1 MKRILHAVEVWMDDF
16 KIKNKFYILYIL
28 CVLVP
33 LIATDSAVFS
43 VVMKSE
49 REAREHE
56 MANIANAVAYSIS
69 NTVNNAAE
77 IGKSIYTSKYINR
90 FLSNTYSD
98 PLDYV
103 VSYQDFFKDTLF
115 ESGLGMNNMVITMYV
130 DNDTIVNGGKVCN
143 MKEIRGT
150 EVYRYFQ
157 DNGLN
162 KGLYFQYDD
171 SRAPSVEPQR
181 RMLFFQKLDFYA
193 ENSME
198 KVLLM
203 FHTKPWNIIL
213 FSK

>member
-33 LIATDSAVFS
+33 LIVTDSAVFS

-90 FLSNTYSD
+90 FLANTYSD

-162 KGLYFQYDD
+162 KAIQK
-171 SRAPSVEPQR
+171 
-181 RMLFFQKLDFYA
+181 MLESYRVSA
-193 ENSME
+193 EDKEMLRGMKR
-198 KVLLM
+198 KV
-203 FHTKPWNIIL
+203 TGRKNVAKPEQ
-213 FSK
+213 

>member
-1 MKRILHAVEVWMDDF
+1 
-16 KIKNKFYILYIL
+16 
-28 CVLVP
+28 
-33 LIATDSAVFS
+33 
-43 VVMKSE
+43 
-49 REAREHE
+49 

-90 FLSNTYSD
+90 FLANTYSD

-115 ESGLGMNNMVITMYV
+115 ESGLGMNNMVITMYA

-157 DNGLN
+157 DNGLIRDYISSMMTA
-162 KGLYFQYDD
+162 GHLRW
-171 SRAPSVEPQR
+171 SRR
-181 RMLFFQKLDFYA
+181 DGCFFSRSWTFMRK
-193 ENSME
+193 
-198 KVLLM
+198 
-203 FHTKPWNIIL
+203 
-213 FSK
+213 

>member
-1 MKRILHAVEVWMDDF
+1 MKRILHAVEAWMDDF

-33 LIATDSAVFS
+33 LIVTDSAVFS

-90 FLSNTYSD
+90 FLANTYSD

-115 ESGLGMNNMVITMYV
+115 ESGLGMNNMVITMYA

-162 KGLYFQYDD
+162 KG
-171 SRAPSVEPQR
+171 
-181 RMLFFQKLDFYA
+181 
-193 ENSME
+193 
-198 KVLLM
+198 
-203 FHTKPWNIIL
+203 
-213 FSK
+213 